1 VTPPGQDYPAELER
15 ELTLRDGAVVRLR
28 PIRPDDAPRLQAL
41 HSRLSRDTAYQRFF
55 AIVKRL
61 PPDWARVLAT
71 VDYRRRL
78 ALVVEARAGDEA
90 RSGDDLELIAVG
102 RYDALD
108 EADTVEVAFVV
119 QDSWQNRGLGTMLFD
134 AILRAA
140 AARSYRRFRAYVL
153 ADNRRMLDLITRYTR
168 VESRKTEQS
177 VTELVFSLAPEKTV
191 AGA

>member
-1 VTPPGQDYPAELER
+1 MPPPALDYPAELER
-15 ELTLRDGAVVRLR
+15 ELTLRDGTVVRLR

-41 HSRLSRDTAYQRFF
+41 HDRLSRDTAYHRFF

-78 ALVVEARAGDEA
+78 ALVVEAPP
-90 RSGDDLELIAVG
+90 GDDLELIAVG

-108 EADTVEVAFVV
+108 EADTAEVAFVV
-119 QDSWQNRGLGTMLFD
+119 QDSWQSRGLGTLLFD

-140 AARSYRRFRAYVL
+140 DARSYRRFRAYVL
-153 ADNRRMLDLITRYTR
+153 ADNRRMLDLITRFTR